1 MPRINIESKED
12 QDKLKAQYKQ
22 TYQDIQEYLIN
33 ADELYNVISTVDQNI
48 NDIERS
54 NQEKLNGQQLMYLKK
69 LK

>member
-33 ADELYNVISTVDQNI
+33 ADEDTIKNLITNETEAF
-48 NDIERS
+48 DIEVIL
-54 NQEKLNGQQLMYLKK
+54 EH
-69 LK
+69 